1 VHLDGLE
8 KLEETGKTVDIAP
21 APVVAT
27 LSWTS
32 PLVVAALGVAGASLL
47 ANLILLMLNLKK

>member
-1 VHLDGLE
+1 
-8 KLEETGKTVDIAP
+8 
-21 APVVAT
+21 VAS

-47 ANLILLMLNLKK
+47 ANLILLMLYLKK